1 LSTQK
6 LRRKKNEKENSSFGK
21 RKKKLRFDKTEK
33 TKEKTRDFFFARK
46 GHELCCS
53 RLRRADCFG
62 ARSDRGHDYADGDS
76 DARAGE
82 PVRRG

>member
-6 LRRKKNEKENSSFGK
+6 LQKKKK
-21 RKKKLRFDKTEK
+21 RKRKFQFRKTKKKTTDKTK
-33 TKEKTRDFFFARK
+33 NTKLFFRKGK
-46 GHELCCS
+46 GHELCRS